1 MNSCHSFSPGG
12 RWLAF
17 SSKSRSHYTQLYLT
31 HIDSEGND
39 SPPILID
46 NPTAA
51 NRAANIPEF
60 VNVTPRGLRQIGGR
74 SSIITARS
82 TGRRIF

>member
-1 MNSCHSFSPGG
+1 MNSCHSFSPSG

-17 SSKSRSHYTQLYLT
+17 SSKSIT

-60 VNVTPRGLRQIGGR
+60 VNVTPGGLREIGGPVIDYYR
-74 SSIITARS
+74 PFNRAAYLAEDGCAT
-82 TGRRIF
+82 